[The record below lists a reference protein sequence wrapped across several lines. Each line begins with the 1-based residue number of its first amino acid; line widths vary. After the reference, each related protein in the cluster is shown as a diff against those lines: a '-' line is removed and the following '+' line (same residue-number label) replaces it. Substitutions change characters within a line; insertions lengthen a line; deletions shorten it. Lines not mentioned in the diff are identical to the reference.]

1 MPDVK
6 SSRREKAARTRAR
19 IIEAAHAEFLERGF
33 HGATIASVASRAG
46 VATQTVYFVFHT
58 KAELISAVID
68 AMVMAPDPATGEVLP
83 PELTPWWLDMVA
95 DPDPVSSLR
104 RFVRGVAPLYER
116 AAAVSEVLRAAAL
129 TDDEVRRT
137 HEHHV
142 RLQREGFGGVVRM
155 LGEKGSC
162 GTASTRPGRPMSCSR
177 SSATAPTTCCA
188 PSTAGATKLW
198 SPGSRRCCPTCSS
211 APLVEERVGG

>member
-6 SSRREKAARTRAR
+6 SSRRDKSGHTRAR
-19 IIEAAHAEFLERGF
+19 IIEAAHAEFLDRGF
-33 HGATIASVASRAG
+33 HGATIASVATRAG
-46 VATQTVYFVFHT
+46 VATQTVYFVFHS

-83 PELTPWWLDMVA
+83 PDATPWWQEMVT
-95 DPDPVSSLR
+95 DPDPVSCLQ

-116 AAAVSEVLRAAAL
+116 AAAISEVLRAAAL

-137 HEHHV
+137 HEHHM

-155 LGEKGSC
+155 LAEKGTLRDGLDEARATDVLLTVFGDSTYHLLRTEHGWSHEAALGWFESVLPDLLL
-162 GTASTRPGRPMSCSR
+162 GTSG
-177 SSATAPTTCCA
+177 
-188 PSTAGATKLW
+188 
-198 SPGSRRCCPTCSS
+198 
-211 APLVEERVGG
+211 